1 MRKAGKAGESAKRGM
16 NQRPSRRL
24 YGQEAHTMA
33 KLTHFEVQP
42 SNPGL
47 FTLTLE
53 NDAGE
58 RFLADITAEQMDTAI
73 DAMDDLL
80 TDHEEEAFAV
90 EGRATY
96 QKPLG

>member
-1 MRKAGKAGESAKRGM
+1 
-16 NQRPSRRL
+16 
-24 YGQEAHTMA
+24 MA
-33 KLTHFEVQP
+33 KLTYFEVRP
-42 SNPGL
+42 HGPGV
-47 FTLTLE
+47 FSLTIE

-58 RFLADITAEQMDTAI
+58 RFTAEISAEQMDTAI

-90 EGRATY
+90 DSGATY